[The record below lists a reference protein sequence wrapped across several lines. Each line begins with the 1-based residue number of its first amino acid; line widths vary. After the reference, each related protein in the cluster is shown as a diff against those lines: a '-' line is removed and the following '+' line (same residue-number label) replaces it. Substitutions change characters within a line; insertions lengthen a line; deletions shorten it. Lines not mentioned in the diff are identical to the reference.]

1 MQIFKLMLLGLL
13 ISFSFSLGGC
23 QGTNSD
29 VVADMNS
36 TAPTIPTIPDT
47 NTSSPVIT
55 VILPVSSS
63 ILTTNNEIVNI
74 SVRVFDS
81 ANNPYSTGTITKVNP
96 SDVLAGRDVGT
107 FDKISS
113 TIVNGIAT
121 FVYTAPDRLDE
132 NTSNISFAFYHD
144 SNSSNVK
151 IYTMSIVPEANQT
164 VLTNYTLE
172 TSNPTDVTVGL
183 ESSKLLSYTVY
194 DSNNNQLD
202 NASLKSIK
210 MTSLNPSL
218 GILEDTAGN
227 SGTTITI
234 LNKNNVTVNIKTN
247 TKSGIVP
254 LKVDATFNDIN
265 GDEQNLSKIFNV
277 VVLSGPPSAMSLSYS
292 STDAISKKNEAK
304 MVEKWVLTVTDKYSN
319 LVNTNPAVSMG
330 MLAGYTKSTAAV
342 SNPANYLF
350 YLPSTGNG
358 TLSGANDNFTAPASA
373 FGNVD
378 QTNEYLITF
387 GNGYTYNASGK
398 WDINTNSNT
407 VLDLIDDYDGSDTSG
422 LGYAVGNNYRQ
433 DACQEGVEWVANV
446 YPEANNYIVDGN
458 GSLIVKVEYDYY
470 LVGKDTMLWVN
481 LTGSQNSD
489 GSIVRLGEAKKITL
503 RGSGL
508 TGGIYSYAAGY
519 TGTTRLLITISDT
532 VEYYRNANFRSDITV
547 TGDGTVWNISGTSMV
562 QNITSCVDGVAIDT
576 GGVAYV
582 DVTVTASPNAGEIKL
597 TNVLPTNEF

>member
-1 MQIFKLMLLGLL
+1 MLLGLL
-13 ISFSFSLGGC
+13 ISVSFSLSGC

-29 VVADMNS
+29 SPTGGVDAN
-36 TAPTIPTIPDT
+36 TTIPIIPET

-63 ILTTNNEIVNI
+63 VLTTNNEIVNI

-81 ANNPYSTGTITKVNP
+81 ANNPYSTGTITKINP
-96 SDVLAGRDVGT
+96 SDVLEGRDVGT
-107 FDKISS
+107 FDKITS

-164 VLTNYTLE
+164 VLTNYTLQ
-172 TSNPTDVTVGL
+172 TSNPNDVTVGL

-202 NASLKSIK
+202 NTVMKSMK

-218 GILEDTAGN
+218 ATLEDTAGN
-227 SGTTITI
+227 TGTTITI
-234 LNKNNVTVNIKTN
+234 LNKNNVTVNINTN
-247 TKSGIVP
+247 TISGIVP
-254 LKVDATFNDIN
+254 LKVDATFDDVN
-265 GDEQNLSKIFNV
+265 GNEQNLTKIFNV
-277 VVLSGPPSAMSLSYS
+277 LVLSGPPSAMSLSYAG
-292 STDAISKKNEAK
+292 TDAASKKNQAK
-304 MVEKWVLTVTDKYSN
+304 MLEKWVLTVTDKYNN

-330 MLAGYTKSTAAV
+330 MLAGYTQSSAAV
-342 SNPANYLF
+342 SNVANYLY
-350 YLPSTGNG
+350 YLPSIGNG
-358 TLSGANDNFTAPASA
+358 TLDGAIDNFTTPAGA

-378 QTNEYLITF
+378 QTNEYLVTF

-407 VLDLIDDYDGSDTSG
+407 VLDLVDDYNGTTTSG

-433 DACQEGVEWVANV
+433 DACQEAVEWVANV
-446 YPEANNYIVDGN
+446 YPEASNYIVDGN
-458 GSLIVKVEYDYY
+458 GSLILNVEYDYY
-470 LVGKDTMLWVN
+470 LVGKDTVLWVN
-481 LTGSQNSD
+481 LTGLQNSD

-503 RGSGL
+503 RGTGL
-508 TGGIYSYAAGY
+508 TGGTYAYSAGY
-519 TGTTRLLITISDT
+519 VGTVRLLITITDT
-532 VEYYRNANFRSDITV
+532 IEYYRNANFGSDITV
-547 TGDGTVWNISGTSMV
+547 TGDGTVWSVTGTSML
-562 QNITSCVDGVAIDT
+562 QNITSCVDGAANNT

-582 DVTVTASPNAGEIKL
+582 DVTVTASPSAGEIKL
-597 TNVLPTNEF
+597 TNVLPRDEF